1 MRLKRSWLF
10 GTGIL
15 LALLLAAGGYHL
27 FAPRRTPVGQPA
39 LIYLTSGKL
48 EKFRRHFNA
57 STDIPRVVALL
68 SPT

>member
-10 GTGIL
+10 GTGTL

-39 LIYLTSGKL
+39 LTHLTSGNV
-48 EKFRRHFNA
+48 EKFRRRFNA
-57 STDIPRVVALL
+57 STDTPRIVALL
-68 SPT
+68 APT